1 MRAVP
6 PGLLPPHRATH
17 ASAFPAAGRSWRATR
32 PAPANDH
39 RDSSSPPG
47 VRSEGVVDRLARVV
61 PHRRALIESSQ
72 TITNATMSEI
82 PQVLSVLLLDA
93 EGKRVAV
100 KYWDEDMTTV
110 AQQMAHERSVFA
122 KTSRNNARGD
132 AEIALLDQ
140 HVLVYKFAADLHF
153 YVCGAA
159 EENEIILATVLNGF
173 FDAVS
178 LLLRGVLE
186 KRTALEN
193 LDLVLLAIDEL
204 VDGGVI
210 LETDANVIANRVS
223 MRGVEGEQATPLA
236 EQTLSQALAT
246 AKEQI
251 TRNLLR

>member
-1 MRAVP
+1 
-6 PGLLPPHRATH
+6 
-17 ASAFPAAGRSWRATR
+17 
-32 PAPANDH
+32 
-39 RDSSSPPG
+39 
-47 VRSEGVVDRLARVV
+47 
-61 PHRRALIESSQ
+61 
-72 TITNATMSEI
+72 MSEI

-132 AEIALLDQ
+132 AEITLLDQ

-153 YVCGAA
+153 YVCGSAD
-159 EENEIILATVLNGF
+159 ENEIILATVLNGF

-236 EQTLSQALAT
+236 EQMLSDALAT

>member
-1 MRAVP
+1 
-6 PGLLPPHRATH
+6 
-17 ASAFPAAGRSWRATR
+17 
-32 PAPANDH
+32 
-39 RDSSSPPG
+39 
-47 VRSEGVVDRLARVV
+47 
-61 PHRRALIESSQ
+61 
-72 TITNATMSEI
+72 MSEI
-82 PQVLSVLLLDA
+82 PQVLTRPAPGRRGQARRGEVLGRGHDHCGA
-93 EGKRVAV
+93 A
-100 KYWDEDMTTV
+100 D
-110 AQQMAHERSVFA
+110 AHERSVFA

-140 HVLVYKFAADLHF
+140 HVLVYKFAADLLF

-236 EQTLSQALAT
+236 EQTLSQALLT